1 MKPSSSV
8 AGFFA
13 FIAAGCG
20 AGSATSGVSGAP
32 AESPRAAVPRAASD
46 ETPNGHSQSLEAR
59 GSTDR
64 APGNDLAVP
73 ATDERFT
80 VARQVTALERAIEL
94 YREFIERAGD
104 DPRYA
109 EAVRRSKGRIEDA
122 TLTICFLLE
131 KSCDGSESR

>member
-1 MKPSSSV
+1 
-8 AGFFA
+8 
-13 FIAAGCG
+13 
-20 AGSATSGVSGAP
+20 
-32 AESPRAAVPRAASD
+32 VPRAASD
-46 ETPNGHSQSLEAR
+46 ETPRNRHSQSLEER
-59 GSTDR
+59 RSTDGAR
-64 APGNDLAVP
+64 GNDLAMP

-94 YREFIERAGD
+94 YQTFIERAGD

-109 EAVRRSKGRIEDA
+109 EAVRRSKSRIEDA